1 MKFYTKTGDDG
12 TTGLLGSQRV
22 KKFDLRMEA
31 IGCLDEANAAL
42 GLCRAFVCSIE
53 IQEIILIIQKQLYQV
68 MGEVA
73 SEKDVAEKFRS
84 INQESITWIESTI
97 EKVSQNTSI
106 PTEFIVPGDTK
117 GGAFLALSRTV
128 VRRAERR
135 LAELLDQDIIENQ
148 DLLIF
153 LNRLSSL
160 LFILEL
166 YENFVSGKGEQT
178 LVK

>member
-1 MKFYTKTGDDG
+1 MTFYTKSGDDG
-12 TTGLLGSQRV
+12 STSILGNQRV
-22 KKFDLRMEA
+22 KKYDLRMET

-42 GLCRAFVCSIE
+42 GLSRAFVCSLE
-53 IQEIILIIQKQLYQV
+53 IQEIILKVQKQLYQV

-73 SEKDVAEKFRS
+73 SEKDIADKFRS
-84 INQESITWIESTI
+84 INYESVTWVENTI
-97 EKVSQNTSI
+97 ENISQKTSI
-106 PTEFIVPGDTK
+106 PSEFIVPGDTK
-117 GGAFLALSRTV
+117 GGAFLALSRTI

-135 LAELLDQDIIENQ
+135 LAELLDQGTIENQ
-148 DLLIF
+148 ELLRF

-166 YENFVSGKGEQT
+166 YENFISGKGNQT

>member
-1 MKFYTKTGDDG
+1 MTFYTKKGDDG
-12 TTGLLGSQRV
+12 TTGLLGNQRV
-22 KKFDLRMEA
+22 KKYDLRMETL
-31 IGCLDEANAAL
+31 GCLDESSAAL
-42 GLCRAFVCSIE
+42 GLCQAFVCSVE

-73 SEKDVAEKFRS
+73 SEKEIAEKFRS
-84 INQESITWIESTI
+84 INQENVTWIEQTI
-97 EKVSQNTSI
+97 ENISQKTSI
-106 PTEFIVPGDTK
+106 PSEFIVPGDTK
-117 GGAFLALSRTV
+117 GGAFLSLSRTI

-135 LAELLDQDIIENQ
+135 LAEMFDHNVIENQ
-148 DLLIF
+148 DLLKF

-166 YENFVSGKGEQT
+166 YENFIVGKGDQT

>member
-73 SEKDVAEKFRS
+73 SERDVAEKFRS
-84 INQESITWIESTI
+84 INQESVTWIESTI

>member
-1 MKFYTKTGDDG
+1 MAFYTKTGDDG

-22 KKFDLRMEA
+22 KKYDLRMET
-31 IGCLDEANAAL
+31 IGCLDESNAAL
-42 GLCRAFVCSIE
+42 GLSRAFVSSAE
-53 IQEIILIIQKQLYQV
+53 IQEIILKVQKQLYQV

-73 SEKDVAEKFRS
+73 SEKSIVQEFRS
-84 INQESITWIESTI
+84 INHASVAWIEETI
-97 EKVSQNTSI
+97 DNISEKTSI
-106 PTEFIVPGDTK
+106 PSEFIVPGDTK
-117 GGAFLALSRTV
+117 GGGFLALSRTI

-135 LAELLDQDIIENQ
+135 LAELLDQGSIENRE
-148 DLLIF
+148 LLRF

-166 YENFVSGKGEQT
+166 YENFISGKGDQT

>member
-1 MKFYTKTGDDG
+1 
-12 TTGLLGSQRV
+12 
-22 KKFDLRMEA
+22 METL
-31 IGCLDEANAAL
+31 GCLDESSAAL
-42 GLCRAFVCSIE
+42 GLCRAFVCSVE

-73 SEKDVAEKFRS
+73 SEKEIAEKFRS
-84 INQESITWIESTI
+84 INQENVTWIEQTI
-97 EKVSQNTSI
+97 ENISQKTSI
-106 PTEFIVPGDTK
+106 PSEFIVPGDTK
-117 GGAFLALSRTV
+117 GGAFLSLSRTI

-135 LAELLDQDIIENQ
+135 LAEMFDHNVIENQ
-148 DLLIF
+148 DLLKF

-166 YENFVSGKGEQT
+166 YENFIVGKGDQT